1 MKIKFIDS
9 DAFALDYNVGDI
21 YRGYTRASK
30 VSDSDI
36 SELIF
41 DINPTPNIYAY
52 NKTTGRGEIAWSL
65 YCQDVFLIV
74 DPETNRILYT
84 SKKYDRYC
92 RGSKFLDELR
102 EAIVSGFNI
111 TEPNIAEP
119 PKLELSYEVEFMD
132 I

>member
-9 DAFALDYNVGDI
+9 DASALDYNVDDI
-21 YRGYTRASK
+21 YHGDTRTSK
-30 VSDSDI
+30 VSKSDF

-41 DINPTPNIYAY
+41 DIRPTSNIYVY
-52 NKTTGRGEIAWSL
+52 NKSTGRREIDWSL

-84 SKKYDRYC
+84 SKKYDRYH
-92 RGSKFLDELR
+92 RRSEFMDELR
-102 EAIVSGFNI
+102 EALDRGFAV
-111 TEPNIAEP
+111 PS
-119 PKLELSYEVEFMD
+119 KFELSSEVEFMD

>member
-9 DAFALDYNVGDI
+9 NASALDYNVGDI
-21 YRGYTRASK
+21 YRGYSMTSK
-30 VSDSDI
+30 VSKSDF

-41 DINPTPNIYAY
+41 DISPTSNIYVY
-52 NKTTGRGEIAWSL
+52 NKSTGRSEIDWSL

-84 SKKYDRYC
+84 SKKYDRYH
-92 RGSKFLDELR
+92 RRSEFMNELR
-102 EAIVSGFNI
+102 EALDRGFAV
-111 TEPNIAEP
+111 PS
-119 PKLELSYEVEFMD
+119 KFELSSEVEFMD